1 MYGRFL
7 KIYGRFPKPEQL
19 LATHDAKLRAAG
31 LSARK
36 IEHMKDLSARVSDS
50 GDVSHIL
57 PWQAG
62 HPARR
67 RLGTTQ
73 GHPKGVFSFRA
84 SVAGS
89 HPQHCQGVEA
99 ILQRRHM
106 VSVEVARAVQGN
118 RIG

>member
-1 MYGRFL
+1 LAETEIEIREMKDVDL
-7 KIYGRFPKPEQL
+7 KGGIVFDSFPSS
-19 LATHDAKLRAAG
+19 G
-31 LSARK
+31 LARK
-36 IEHMKDLSARVSDS
+36 IEHMKDLSARVSDN

-57 PWQAG
+57 PWQTG

-84 SVAGS
+84 PVAGS

-106 VSVEVARAVQGN
+106 VSVEVDRAVQGN